1 VPINGSEVLIILVLA
16 LLLVGPERL
25 PTYAQ
30 QVARVVREIRRIATD
45 TGAKVR
51 TELEPELQGL
61 DLASFDPRTYDPR
74 RIVRDAVTGTSSAAG
89 SRAGAATQQLRPGQ
103 PAPFDDEAT

>member
-1 VPINGSEVLIILVLA
+1 MLIILVLA

-30 QVARVVREIRRIATD
+30 QAARVVREIRRIATD

-51 TELEPELQGL
+51 SELEPELHGL
-61 DLASFDPRTYDPR
+61 DLKSFDPRTYDPR
-74 RIVRDAVTGTSSAAG
+74 RIVRDAVMGTAAAEEG
-89 SRAGAATQQLRPGQ
+89 RPAPQQLRPGQ